1 LQAALIEEEQDGG
14 CSSHSLTKDV
24 LDKAVAEGGAY
35 DVLHARLQANAQV
48 PERCD
53 EQLSRLLGPLE
64 ELKSQFGD
72 QQQFL
77 GDILSTREEWLA
89 TFGAHKQVLLD
100 ERLRKA
106 QGWLDAA
113 RRILQSLGRR
123 TARLTQPDELNAL
136 FAADP
141 LTLKRR
147 ELAERLRELKGSV
160 NAKDGNARLKAAL
173 DQVVFSLRDKNE
185 LFEAGGNVSKLGPRH
200 RFSGNTQALN
210 LTLMPRDATRRIESV
225 CKGRT
230 YLRHARPQ
238 VLRDHVR

>member
-1 LQAALIEEEQDGG
+1 MAAAPAIAQLRMYWTRP
-14 CSSHSLTKDV
+14 SSK
-24 LDKAVAEGGAY
+24 GGAY
-35 DVLHARLQANAQV
+35 EVLHTRLQANAQV

-147 ELAERLRELKGSV
+147 ELVERLRELK
-160 NAKDGNARLKAAL
+160 AAL
-173 DQVVFSLRDKNE
+173 TLR
-185 LFEAGGNVSKLGPRH
+185 
-200 RFSGNTQALN
+200 
-210 LTLMPRDATRRIESV
+210 MATRASRLLVIRS
-225 CKGRT
+225 CSACAIRT
-230 YLRHARPQ
+230 SYSRRAATSASSARATVSAATLRR
-238 VLRDHVR
+238 

>member
-1 LQAALIEEEQDGG
+1 MAAAPAIAQLRMYWTRP
-14 CSSHSLTKDV
+14 SSK
-24 LDKAVAEGGAY
+24 GGAY
-35 DVLHARLQANAQV
+35 EVLHTRLQANAQV

-147 ELAERLRELKGSV
+147 ELVERLRELK
-160 NAKDGNARLKAAL
+160 AAL
-173 DQVVFSLRDKNE
+173 TLR
-185 LFEAGGNVSKLGPRH
+185 
-200 RFSGNTQALN
+200 
-210 LTLMPRDATRRIESV
+210 MATRASRLLVIRS
-225 CKGRT
+225 CSACAKRT
-230 YLRHARPQ
+230 SCSRRAATSASSARATVSAATLRR
-238 VLRDHVR
+238 

>member
-1 LQAALIEEEQDGG
+1 MAAAPAIAQLRMYWTRP
-14 CSSHSLTKDV
+14 SSK
-24 LDKAVAEGGAY
+24 GGAY
-35 DVLHARLQANAQV
+35 EVLHTRLQANAQV

-147 ELAERLRELKGSV
+147 EL
-160 NAKDGNARLKAAL
+160 KAAL
-173 DQVVFSLRDKNE
+173 TLR
-185 LFEAGGNVSKLGPRH
+185 
-200 RFSGNTQALN
+200 
-210 LTLMPRDATRRIESV
+210 MATRASRLLVIRS
-225 CKGRT
+225 CSACAKRT
-230 YLRHARPQ
+230 SCSRRAATSASSARATVSAATLRR
-238 VLRDHVR
+238 